1 MNPEIE
7 TQIADLLLWRDP
19 DARHLL
25 EAAAKKH
32 NVKMEAAAE
41 LLAWVRKVRRKG
53 DKHGGMKQKL
63 DKIFEQRDLWEK

>member
-1 MNPEIE
+1 MNPETE
-7 TQIADLLLWRDP
+7 AQIADLLLWRDP

-25 EAAAKKH
+25 EAAAEKY

-41 LLAWVRKVRRKG
+41 LLAWARQVRRKG

-63 DKIFEQRDLWEK
+63 DKIFEQQDLWGK